1 MQFPVEIHF
10 GSFQLSLHVLLET
23 LAFMIGFRYFLY
35 LRKSQADSISEKN
48 RLWIIVGA
56 TFGAFFFS
64 RLVGS
69 LEDPVAFYHSEHPF
83 IYFFANKTILG
94 GLLGGLFMVELTKK
108 IIGETSSS
116 GDLFTFPLILAM
128 IIGRVGCFGNGVYE
142 STYGVETTFF
152 TGMNLGDGLNRHPVA
167 LYEIGFL
174 VFLWIGLIMLE
185 KKLKLK
191 SGYRFQIFMI
201 AYLLFRFGIDFIKP
215 GSKYLLGIGTIQ
227 ICCILGLIYYS
238 NTIFKIIFTP
248 STIKASE

>member
-1 MQFPVEIHF
+1 MHFPFEIHI
-10 GSFQLSLHVLLET
+10 GNFQLSWHVILET
-23 LAFMIGFRYFLY
+23 LAFMVGFRYFLY
-35 LRKSQADSISEKN
+35 LRKKQPDSISETN

-69 LEDPVAFYHSEHPF
+69 LEDPAAFYQSTHPF

-94 GLLGGLFMVELTKK
+94 GLLGGLFMVECTKK

-128 IIGRVGCFGNGVYE
+128 IIGRIGCFGNGIYE
-142 STYGVETTFF
+142 STYGIETTFI
-152 TGMNLGDGLNRHPVA
+152 TGMDLGDGLFRHPVA

-174 VFLWIGLIMLE
+174 VLLWIGLVWLE
-185 KKLKLK
+185 KHIQLE
-191 SGYRFQIFMI
+191 SGYRFQFFMI
-201 AYLLFRFGIDFIKP
+201 AYLLFRFVIDFIKP
-215 GSKYLLGIGTIQ
+215 GSKYFLGLGTIQ
-227 ICCILGLIYYS
+227 ICCLLGLIYYS

>member
-1 MQFPVEIHF
+1 
-10 GSFQLSLHVLLET
+10 
-23 LAFMIGFRYFLY
+23 
-35 LRKSQADSISEKN
+35 
-48 RLWIIVGA
+48 
-56 TFGAFFFS
+56 
-64 RLVGS
+64 
-69 LEDPVAFYHSEHPF
+69 
-83 IYFFANKTILG
+83 
-94 GLLGGLFMVELTKK
+94 MVELTKK